1 MSLAMYAAPIE
12 NDEYSGF
19 NDNNIINKKKQ
30 SHNKTQKR
38 NYTESFDQNKVNSVL
53 EKIHN
58 NLNLEN
64 DEGNQLDDFNP
75 PSNPI
80 SSGVERTITNEQM
93 QNRLNDANKESFKML
108 GRPPVPNNEYSEDN
122 LDLNG
127 LNTNYGDL
135 KSVEDFYK
143 KYVPNY
149 EHQMKNFANR
159 KYYNGNT
166 GSDVGQQQV
175 MYGQNNDI
183 LLQKI
188 NYMINLLEEQQDEKT
203 GNVTEEVVLYS
214 FLGIFIIFVLDS
226 FSKIGKYV
234 R

>member
-12 NDEYSGF
+12 NDDYINSS
-19 NDNNIINKKKQ
+19 DNNIINRKRNT
-30 SHNKTQKR
+30 HNKTQKR
-38 NYTESFDQNKVNSVL
+38 PTTTENFDQNKVNSVL

-58 NLNLEN
+58 NVDNEEDN
-64 DEGNQLDDFNP
+64 YMGDFNP
-75 PSNPI
+75 PSKPI
-80 SSGVERTITNEQM
+80 SSGVEKTITNEQI
-93 QNRLNDANKESFKML
+93 QNRLNNTNKETFKMM
-108 GRPPVPNNEYSEDN
+108 GRAPVPNTEYDEDK

-127 LNTNYGDL
+127 LNTNYGDF
-135 KSVEDFYK
+135 KSVEDYYK

-149 EHQMKNFANR
+149 DQMKNFVNR
-159 KYYNGNT
+159 RYYNGNT
-166 GSDVGQQQV
+166 GDSNQYNMMSGG
-175 MYGQNNDI
+175 MNNDI

-188 NYMINLLEEQQDEKT
+188 NYMINLLEEQQYEKT

>member
-12 NDEYSGF
+12 NDEYSGS

-38 NYTESFDQNKVNSVL
+38 NYNENFDQSKVNSVL

-58 NLNLEN
+58 SSEN
-64 DEGNQLDDFNP
+64 DEDNQLADFNP
-75 PSNPI
+75 PSKPI

-93 QNRLNDANKESFKML
+93 QKRLNDTNKESFKML
-108 GRPPVPNNEYSEDN
+108 GRPPVPNNEYGEDS

-127 LNTNYGDL
+127 LNTNYGDF
-135 KSVEDFYK
+135 KTVEDYYK

-149 EHQMKNFANR
+149 DQVKNYVNR
-159 KYYNGNT
+159 RYYNGNT
-166 GSDVGQQQV
+166 GADLGQQNY
-175 MYGQNNDI
+175 MYGQNNDL

-188 NYMINLLEEQQDEKT
+188 NYMINLLEDQQDEKT

>member
-12 NDEYSGF
+12 NDEYTCSD
-19 NDNNIINKKKQ
+19 DNNIINKKKQ
-30 SHNKTQKR
+30 THNKTQKR
-38 NYTESFDQNKVNSVL
+38 WTKENFDQNKVNSVL
-53 EKIHN
+53 EQIHN
-58 NLNLEN
+58 NVDNGEDN
-64 DEGNQLDDFNP
+64 HFGDFNP

-80 SSGVERTITNEQM
+80 SSGVERTVTNEQM
-93 QNRLNDANKESFKML
+93 QNRLNDTNKESFKMM
-108 GRPPVPNNEYSEDN
+108 GRPPVPNNEYGEDN

-127 LNTNYGDL
+127 LNTNYGDF
-135 KSVEDFYK
+135 KTVEDYYK

-149 EHQMKNFANR
+149 DQVKNYVNKR
-159 KYYNGNT
+159 YYNGNAGDT
-166 GSDVGQQQV
+166 I
-175 MYGQNNDI
+175 QNNAISGMNNDV

-214 FLGIFIIFVLDS
+214 FLGIFIIFVVDS

>member
-12 NDEYSGF
+12 NDEYSGS

-38 NYTESFDQNKVNSVL
+38 CYTESFDQNKVNSVL
-53 EKIHN
+53 EQIHN
-58 NLNLEN
+58 NLEN
-64 DEGNQLDDFNP
+64 NDGNHLDDFNP

-93 QNRLNDANKESFKML
+93 QNRLNDTNKESFKML
-108 GRPPVPNNEYSEDN
+108 GRPPVPNNEYGEDK

-127 LNTNYGDL
+127 LNTNYGDF
-135 KSVEDFYK
+135 KNVDDYYK

-149 EHQMKNFANR
+149 DQVKNYVNR
-159 KYYNGNT
+159 RYYNGNT
-166 GSDVGQQQV
+166 GGDLGQFT
-175 MYGQNNDI
+175 MNGQNNDI

>member
-1 MSLAMYAAPIE
+1 MYAAPIE
-12 NDEYSGF
+12 NDEYSGS
-19 NDNNIINKKKQ
+19 NENNIINKKKQ

-38 NYTESFDQNKVNSVL
+38 NYTNTFDQNKVNSVL
-53 EKIHN
+53 EQIHN
-58 NLNLEN
+58 NLEN
-64 DEGNQLDDFNP
+64 DEGNNLADFNP
-75 PSNPI
+75 PSKPI

-93 QNRLNDANKESFKML
+93 QNRLNNANKESFKML
-108 GRPPVPNNEYSEDN
+108 GSPPVPNNEYGEDR

-127 LNTNYGDL
+127 LNTNYGDF
-135 KSVEDFYK
+135 KTVEDYYK

-149 EHQMKNFANR
+149 DQVKNYVNR
-159 KYYNGNT
+159 RYYNGNT
-166 GSDVGQQQV
+166 GDLGNFNLQ
-175 MYGQNNDI
+175 GQNNDI

-214 FLGIFIIFVLDS
+214 FLGVFIIFVLDS